1 MCQDKAFNIIYLAT
15 VHVPMLRDTNRIE
28 EALTIENQILE
39 IHSNISEF
47 GLSNKDSCFSVKSI
61 VLGDKRLY

>member
-15 VHVPMLRDTNRIE
+15 VHDVPMLRDSNRIE
-28 EALTIENQILE
+28 GLTIKNQILE
-39 IHSNISEF
+39 IYPNISEF
-47 GLSNKDSCFSVKSI
+47 GLSSKDSCFSVKSI